1 MCSSRSA
8 LIGAAALCVAVATTA
23 VQAQPYPGIGRAP
36 TPQELAAWDIDVRPD
51 WKGLPAGS
59 GSVAAGEKL
68 WDARCAL
75 CHGAFGESNQFF
87 HPLVGGTS
95 DADIGTGR
103 VARLTDAGYPARTT
117 LMKLSAL
124 SSLWDYIHRAMPW
137 QQPKSLSPDD
147 VYAVTAYLLNMG
159 GIVGDDFVLSD
170 RNIAEVQQRL
180 PNRNGMTREHS
191 LWPGAARKP
200 DVQARACMSGCGA
213 EPEIASSIPDFAR
226 GSHGNLAEQQRP
238 IGAQRGA
245 DTSRPAAEAAAR

>member
-1 MCSSRSA
+1 MCSCRSA
-8 LIGAAALCVAVATTA
+8 LCGAAALCIAVATTA
-23 VQAQPYPGIGRAP
+23 AQAQPYSGIGRAA

-68 WDARCAL
+68 WDARCAS

-87 HPLVGGTS
+87 HPLVGGTT

-103 VARLTDAGYPARTT
+103 VARLNDAGYPARTT
-117 LMKLSAL
+117 LMKLSTL

-137 QQPKSLSPDD
+137 NEPKSLSADD
-147 VYAVTAYLLNMG
+147 VYAVTAYLLSMG
-159 GIVGDDFVLSD
+159 GIVAGDFVLTD

-180 PNRNGMTREHS
+180 PNRNGMTRDHA
-191 LWPGAARKP
+191 LWPGAPRKP
-200 DVQARACMSGCGA
+200 DVQARACTSACDL
-213 EPEIASSIPDFAR
+213 EPRIGSSIPDFAR

-238 IGAQRGA
+238 VGAQRGA
-245 DTSRPAAEAAAR
+245 DTSRSAAEPAAQ